1 PELDE
6 GDLWLRV
13 KLPVGISLESARPI
27 VHEIRGRL
35 LPFHEVRVVVSQL
48 GAPDD
53 GTDPNGPDN
62 VEFYIGLKPRQE
74 WRSQD
79 KDKLI
84 GAMADALRSIPGITT
99 NFSQPIKD
107 NVDEALAGVKGELV
121 IKLFGR
127 DVFVLEAKAREIAG
141 VLQGIRG
148 VADLDYDHLVGQPQL
163 LLTVD
168 RAAAARYAI
177 NVQDVQD
184 AIEAATKGRAVT
196 DLLEGERRFSVA
208 VR

>member
-74 WRSQD
+74 WHIQD

-84 GAMADALRSIPGITT
+84 GAMADALTSIPGITT

-107 NVDEALAGVKGELV
+107 NVDEALAGVKGELA
-121 IKLFGR
+121 IKLYGP
-127 DVFVLEAKAREIAG
+127 DVFVLEAKAREIAN
-141 VLQGIRG
+141 VLRNVRG

-163 LLTVD
+163 QIAID
-168 RAAAARYAI
+168 RTATPPYAI
-177 NVQDVQD
+177 TVPPPQH
-184 AIEAATKGRAVT
+184 
-196 DLLEGERRFSVA
+196 
-208 VR
+208 